1 MTDTANEPRIWKWMS
16 ILSAVVIGLCF
27 VYLLIISH
35 YVPDLLERGQ
45 FGDTFGALNA
55 LFAGCAFGGLIIALI
70 LQRLEIKQQWKELE
84 LTRNE
89 IAGQTRQ
96 LGAQARS
103 LAKQNFEN
111 SFFQLLRSHIA
122 IVDSLQTADSAHRIG
137 RQCFGTYISRLKTKY
152 ESESNRDINEI
163 WREFAENDLR
173 GADHYFRHLYNTIK
187 FVDEHSFLQ
196 DFEEKKH
203 YTDLIRGHLSSNE
216 QGVVFYNCLSDRG
229 AKFKRLVEKY
239 SLFEVMDYKVLLD
252 ERHLDLYKKRAF
264 ETFEGP

>member
-1 MTDTANEPRIWKWMS
+1 MTNTAKKPRIWSWML
-16 ILSAVVIGLCF
+16 IFSAIVIGLWILYPLAISC
-27 VYLLIISH
+27 LL
-35 YVPDLLERGQ
+35 PDLEERGQ
-45 FGDTFGALNA
+45 FGDTFGAINA
-55 LFAGCAFGGLIIALI
+55 LFAGFAFAGVILAII
-70 LQRLEIKQQWKELE
+70 LQKNELGLQRE
-84 LTRNE
+84 QLM
-89 IAGQTRQ
+89 AQDQT
-96 LGAQARS
+96 S
-103 LAKQNFEN
+103 KKQNFES

-122 IVDSLQTADSAHRIG
+122 IVDSLQTADSAHRTG

-163 WREFAENDLR
+163 WREFSENDLR

-229 AKFKRLVEKY
+229 AKFKRLVERY
-239 SLFEVMDYKVLLD
+239 SLFEVMDYNVLLD